1 MFLGIGNDIIEVD
14 RIRKVLQRH
23 PDRFLKR
30 IFTPFEQAYCFQ
42 YKDPALHFS
51 GRFAAKEA
59 ISKALGTGFNEGV
72 TWLDIEIRNNF
83 KGKPE
88 VHFSNLILERFDHP
102 KILLSISHCQT
113 FATAVAL
120 YSCQYG
126 RLDLD

>member
-30 IFTPFEQAYCFQ
+30 IFTPIEQAYCLKH
-42 YKDPALHFS
+42 KDPALHLS

-59 ISKALGTGFNEGV
+59 ISKALGTGFNEGI
-72 TWLDIEIRNNF
+72 TWLDIEIRNDS

-88 VHFSNLILERFDHP
+88 VHFSDLILDRFNHP
-102 KILLSISHCQT
+102 EVILSISHCRKY
-113 FATAVAL
+113 ATAVAI
-120 YSCQYG
+120 YFAPRANISE
-126 RLDLD
+126 